1 LAGATAGYSGKS
13 LADKLGIKADTSLW
27 LLNAPDHYLDLIGK
41 LPEGARIVAQPE
53 RADILHVFMADRS
66 TLAAH
71 AKRLSDSPQLGAALW
86 ISWPKKSSAKFVD
99 LTEGGVREVL
109 LPTGWVDVKVCAVD
123 DDWSGLK
130 FLRRR
135 A

>member
-1 LAGATAGYSGKS
+1 MAGAVSGYSGKP
-13 LADKLGIKADTSLW
+13 LADKLGVKAGCRLW
-27 LLNAPDHYLDLIGK
+27 LLDPPRRYQALIGP
-41 LPEGARIVAQPE
+41 LPQGVEPVDDIGAADVIHAFARD
-53 RADILHVFMADRS
+53 RA

-71 AKRLSDSPQLGAALW
+71 AARLTSMPRLGAALW
-86 ISWPKKSSAKFVD
+86 ISWPKKSSALFVD
-99 LTEGGVREVL
+99 LTENGVREIL

-130 FLRRR
+130 FLRRK